1 MWRRFNLR
9 ARIFLVVFLLMLIT
23 IGGGL
28 ISLWYTHR
36 MNRLVM
42 SMIDVDVVALR
53 AAQEMQNTLMM
64 QKGSVTY
71 YFLDGNLDWI
81 HQLQGSHLA
90 FIGWLKMARDT
101 AYTEAETEILSQIES
116 EYAHYNAAR
125 NEVVEYYQSGERE
138 KGYRLHQEI
147 RGQFFHIQA
156 LCEEYKRA
164 HDFHIVQSRDSI
176 RSQARFVQTLSLAAM
191 PTAIILGMLLAYIL
205 LKQVLEPI
213 RQLAL
218 EADFT
223 DNRARGADEVRALS
237 DRVHSLIEDVDR
249 THTQLEQSREH
260 LLQSEKWAMVGKL
273 AAGVAHSIRNPLTSV
288 KMRMF
293 SMERTLELSETQKED
308 FDVIS
313 EEIRHIDNIVRN
325 FLEFSR
331 PPKLKMQQVSPS
343 EVVDGS
349 LQLLRHRLESYGV
362 DVEIHRQQRL
372 PEISADPEQLKEVMV
387 NLLVNACETMAGGGS
402 IVIQEE
408 EGTAEPLGKVAV
420 IRVRDNGPGIPQ
432 SVQGQVFQPFFST
445 KEEGTGLGL
454 SIAARIVED
463 HGGRLDLESKEG
475 EGATFIITLPFKE
488 EKTWQVS

>member
-9 ARIFLVVFLLMLIT
+9 ARIFLVVVLLMLIT
-23 IGGGL
+23 VGGGL

-36 MNRLVM
+36 MNGLVM
-42 SMIDVDVVALR
+42 AMIDVDVVALR
-53 AAQEMQNTLMM
+53 VAQEMRNTLMM

-90 FIGWLKMARDT
+90 FIGWLKMARDA
-101 AYTEAETEILSQIES
+101 AYTEAQTEILNQIES
-116 EYAHYNAAR
+116 EYAHYSAAR
-125 NEVVEYYQSGERE
+125 NEVVDYYKSGDRE

-147 RGQFFHIQA
+147 RSQFFRIQA
-156 LCEEYKRA
+156 LCNEYKRA

-176 RSQARFVQTLSLAAM
+176 RSQARFVQTFSLAAM
-191 PTAIILGMLLAYIL
+191 PTAIILGVLLAYIL

-218 EADFT
+218 EGDSK
-223 DNRARGADEVRALS
+223 DKRARVGDEVRALS
-237 DRVHSLIEDVDR
+237 HRVHSLIEDVDR

-293 SMERTLELSETQKED
+293 SMGRTLELSETQKED

-387 NLLVNACETMAGGGS
+387 NLLLNACEAMAGGGS
-402 IVIQEE
+402 MVIQEE
-408 EGTAEPLGKVAV
+408 EGTDERLGRVAV

-463 HGGRLDLESKEG
+463 HGGWLDLESRES
-475 EGATFIITLPFKE
+475 EGATFIITLPCRKE
-488 EKTWQVS
+488 EPWERS